1 MLKKRRT
8 STPRMEDLIPD
19 PVRRTEV
26 LSRLYNNDSLLGEGG
41 IFTDM
46 LQSMIN
52 AALEGEIDYTL
63 ASDSE
68 SDTGSRNKRNGYTS
82 KQVRSSAG
90 TLDIRPPRDRD
101 GVHEPVILKKWQRS
115 LGTGIDEIILSL
127 YARGQSVEDVRFQ
140 LRQLYGVELSAG
152 AISAVTDRIIPE
164 INQWQNRQLLPFY
177 AIIYLDAIHFK
188 VRQDGRVISKAF
200 YTTYAV
206 DASGQREI
214 LGLYLGDSEGARQW
228 GLILEDLRKRG
239 VEDVLFFCIDGL
251 AGFKDVIEEVFPE
264 SQIQRCIVHMIRNSV
279 KYVSYKDIRAVC
291 NDLKTIYTSANR
303 EQAAVA
309 LASFRL
315 TWDKKYKEI
324 SPKWIACWD
333 ELMAFMDYISNIRR
347 LIYTTNPVEGF
358 HRIIRK
364 VTKTKGAWSSEM
376 ALLKQIY
383 LTITYNEKSWK
394 KNIFNRLDTK
404 RELIDQFGER
414 YSKHLG

>member
-8 STPRMEDLIPD
+8 NTPRMEDLIPD
-19 PVRRTEV
+19 AKRRTEV
-26 LSRLYNNDSLLGEGG
+26 LRRLYNNDSLLGEGG

-63 ASDSE
+63 STD
-68 SDTGSRNKRNGYTS
+68 SDTVTNNKRNGHTS

-164 INQWQNRQLLPFY
+164 ITQWQNRPLQSFY
-177 AIIYLDAIHFK
+177 VIIYLDAIHYK
-188 VRQDGRVISKAF
+188 VRQDGHVVSRAF
-200 YTTYAV
+200 YTTYAI
-206 DASGQREI
+206 DANGQRDI
-214 LGLYLGDSEGARQW
+214 LGLYLTESEGARQW
-228 GLILEDLRKRG
+228 GLILEDLKRRG
-239 VEDVLFFCIDGL
+239 VEDVLFFSIDGL
-251 AGFKDVIEEVFPE
+251 AGFRDVIEEVFPK
-264 SQIQRCIVHMIRNSV
+264 SQIQRCIVHMVRNSV
-279 KYVSYKDIRAVC
+279 KFVSYKDIKAVC
-291 NDLKTIYTSANR
+291 ADLKTIYTSANR

-309 LASFRL
+309 LTSFGL

-324 SPKWIACWD
+324 SPKWVACWD
-333 ELMAFMDYISNIRR
+333 ELTVFMDYSENIRR
-347 LIYTTNPVEGF
+347 LIYTTNPVEGV

-376 ALLKQIY
+376 GLLKQIY
-383 LTITYNEKSWK
+383 LTLTYNETSWK
-394 KNIFNRLDTK
+394 RNISNRLGIK

>member
-1 MLKKRRT
+1 
-8 STPRMEDLIPD
+8 
-19 PVRRTEV
+19 
-26 LSRLYNNDSLLGEGG
+26 
-41 IFTDM
+41 M

-63 ASDSE
+63 ASE
-68 SDTGSRNKRNGYTS
+68 SDTSSKNKRNGYAS

-90 TLDIRPPRDRD
+90 MLDIRPPRDRD

-152 AISAVTDRIIPE
+152 AISAVTDKIIPE
-164 INQWQNRQLLPFY
+164 ITQWQNRPLQPFY
-177 AIIYLDAIHFK
+177 AIIYLDAIHYK
-188 VRQDGRVISKAF
+188 VRHEGRVISKAF

-206 DASGQREI
+206 DANGQREI
-214 LGLYLGDSEGARQW
+214 LGLYLSDSEGSRQW

-239 VEDVLFFCIDGL
+239 VEDVLFFSIDGL
-251 AGFKDVIEEVFPE
+251 PGFKDVIEEVFPK
-264 SQIQRCIVHMIRNSV
+264 SQIQRCIVHMVRNSV
-279 KYVSYKDIRAVC
+279 KFVSYKDIKAVC
-291 NDLKTIYTSANR
+291 MDLKTIYTSANR

-309 LASFRL
+309 LASFGL
-315 TWDKKYKEI
+315 IWDKKYKEI
-324 SPKWIACWD
+324 TPKWIANWE
-333 ELMAFMDYISNIRR
+333 ELMVFMDYSSNIRR
-347 LIYTTNPVEGF
+347 LIYTTNPVEGL

-376 ALLKQIY
+376 GLLKQIY
-383 LTITYNEKSWK
+383 LTLTYNETSWK
-394 KNIFNRLDTK
+394 KKIFNRLGTK

>member
-1 MLKKRRT
+1 MTKKRRT
-8 STPRMEDLIPD
+8 TGPRMEDLIPD
-19 PVRRTEV
+19 AERRTEV
-26 LSRLYNNDSLLGEGG
+26 LRRLYNNDSLLGEGG

-63 ASDSE
+63 ASE
-68 SDTGSRNKRNGYTS
+68 SDTGSKNKRNGYTS

-164 INQWQNRQLLPFY
+164 VTQWQNRQLLPFY
-177 AIIYLDAIHFK
+177 AIIYLDAIHYK

-206 DASGQREI
+206 NAHGQRDI

-239 VEDVLFFCIDGL
+239 VEDVLFFSIDGL
-251 AGFKDVIEEVFPE
+251 VGFKDVIDGVFPE
-264 SQIQRCIVHMIRNSV
+264 SQTQRCIVHMVRNSV
-279 KYVSYKDIRAVC
+279 KFVSYKDIRAVC

-309 LASFRL
+309 LASFGL

-324 SPKWIACWD
+324 TPKWIANWE
-333 ELMAFMDYISNIRR
+333 ELMVFMDYSSNIRR
-347 LIYTTNPVEGF
+347 LIYTTNPVEGL

-376 ALLKQIY
+376 GLLKQIY
-383 LTITYNEKSWK
+383 LTLTYNETSWK

>member
-1 MLKKRRT
+1 MTKKRST

-19 PVRRTEV
+19 AKRRTEV
-26 LSRLYNNDSLLGEGG
+26 LRRLYNNDSLLGEGG

-63 ASDSE
+63 STD
-68 SDTGSRNKRNGYTS
+68 SDTVTNNKRNGHTS

-164 INQWQNRQLLPFY
+164 ITQWQNRPLQSFY
-177 AIIYLDAIHFK
+177 VIIYLDAIHYK
-188 VRQDGRVISKAF
+188 VRQDGHVVSRAF
-200 YTTYAV
+200 YTTYAI
-206 DASGQREI
+206 DANGQRDI
-214 LGLYLGDSEGARQW
+214 LGLYLTESEGARQW
-228 GLILEDLRKRG
+228 GLILEDLKRRG
-239 VEDVLFFCIDGL
+239 VEDVLFFSIDGL
-251 AGFKDVIEEVFPE
+251 AGFRDVIEEVFPK
-264 SQIQRCIVHMIRNSV
+264 SQIQRCIVHMVRNSV
-279 KYVSYKDIRAVC
+279 KFVSYKDIKAVC
-291 NDLKTIYTSANR
+291 ADLKTIYTSANR
-303 EQAAVA
+303 EQATVA
-309 LASFRL
+309 LTSFGL

-324 SPKWIACWD
+324 SPKWVACWD
-333 ELMAFMDYISNIRR
+333 ELTVFMDYSENIRR
-347 LIYTTNPVEGF
+347 LIYTTNPVEGV

-376 ALLKQIY
+376 GLLKQIY
-383 LTITYNEKSWK
+383 LTLTYNETSWK
-394 KNIFNRLDTK
+394 RNISNRLGIK

>member
-1 MLKKRRT
+1 MTKKRRT
-8 STPRMEDLIPD
+8 TTPRMEDLIPD
-19 PVRRTEV
+19 PERRSEV
-26 LSRLYNNDSLLGEGG
+26 LRRLYNNDSLLGEGG

-63 ASDSE
+63 ASE
-68 SDTGSRNKRNGYTS
+68 SDTSSKNKRNGYTS

-152 AISAVTDRIIPE
+152 AISAVTDKIIPE
-164 INQWQNRQLLPFY
+164 ITQWQNRPLQPFY
-177 AIIYLDAIHFK
+177 AIIYLDAIHYK
-188 VRQDGRVISKAF
+188 VRQEGRVISKAF

-206 DASGQREI
+206 DANGQREI
-214 LGLYLGDSEGARQW
+214 LGLYLSDSEGSRQW

-239 VEDVLFFCIDGL
+239 VEDVLFFSIDGL
-251 AGFKDVIEEVFPE
+251 PGFKDVIEEVFPK
-264 SQIQRCIVHMIRNSV
+264 SQIQRCIVHMVRNSV
-279 KYVSYKDIRAVC
+279 KFVSYKDIKAVC
-291 NDLKTIYTSANR
+291 MDLKTIYTSANR

-309 LASFRL
+309 LASFGL
-315 TWDKKYKEI
+315 IWDKKYKEI
-324 SPKWIACWD
+324 TPKWIANWE
-333 ELMAFMDYISNIRR
+333 ELMVFMDYSSNIRR
-347 LIYTTNPVEGF
+347 LIYTTNPVEGL

-376 ALLKQIY
+376 GLLKQIY
-383 LTITYNEKSWK
+383 LTLTYNETSWK
-394 KNIFNRLDTK
+394 KKIFNRLGTK

>member
-1 MLKKRRT
+1 MTKKRRT
-8 STPRMEDLIPD
+8 TTPRMEDLIPD
-19 PVRRTEV
+19 PERRSEV
-26 LSRLYNNDSLLGEGG
+26 LRRLYNNDSLLGEGG

-63 ASDSE
+63 ASE
-68 SDTGSRNKRNGYTS
+68 SDTASKNKRNGYTS

-164 INQWQNRQLLPFY
+164 ITQWQNRPLQSFY
-177 AIIYLDAIHFK
+177 AIVYLDAIHYK
-188 VRQDGRVISKAF
+188 VRQEGRVISKAF

-206 DASGQREI
+206 DANGQRDI
-214 LGLYLGDSEGARQW
+214 LGLYLTDSEGARQW

-239 VEDVLFFCIDGL
+239 VEDVLFFSIDGL
-251 AGFKDVIEEVFPE
+251 PGFKDVIEEVFPK

-279 KYVSYKDIRAVC
+279 KFVSYKDIKAVC
-291 NDLKTIYTSANR
+291 MDLKTIYTSANR

-309 LASFRL
+309 LASFGL
-315 TWDKKYKEI
+315 IWDKKYKEI
-324 SPKWIACWD
+324 SPKWIANWD
-333 ELMAFMDYISNIRR
+333 ELMVFMDYSSNIRR
-347 LIYTTNPVEGF
+347 LIYTTNPVEGL

-376 ALLKQIY
+376 GLLKQIY
-383 LTITYNEKSWK
+383 LTLTYNETSWK
-394 KNIFNRLDTK
+394 KNIFNRLGTK

>member
-1 MLKKRRT
+1 MTKKQRT
-8 STPRMEDLIPD
+8 TGPRMEDLIPD
-19 PVRRTEV
+19 QKRRTEV
-26 LSRLYNNDSLLGEGG
+26 LRRLYNNDSLLGEGG

-52 AALEGEIDYTL
+52 AALDGEMDYTL
-63 ASDSE
+63 DSE
-68 SDTGSRNKRNGYTS
+68 PDTVSKNKRNGYTS
-82 KQVRSSAG
+82 KKVRSSAG

-152 AISAVTDRIIPE
+152 AISAVTDKIIPE
-164 INQWQNRQLLPFY
+164 ITQWQNRPLQPFY
-177 AIIYLDAIHFK
+177 AIIYLDAIHYK
-188 VRQDGRVISKAF
+188 VRQEGRVISKAF

-206 DASGQREI
+206 DANGQREI
-214 LGLYLGDSEGARQW
+214 LGLYLSDSEGSRQW

-239 VEDVLFFCIDGL
+239 VEDVLFFSIDGL
-251 AGFKDVIEEVFPE
+251 PGFKDVIEEVFPK
-264 SQIQRCIVHMIRNSV
+264 SQIQRCIVHMVRNSV
-279 KYVSYKDIRAVC
+279 KFVSYKDIKAVC
-291 NDLKTIYTSANR
+291 MDLKTIYTSANR

-309 LASFRL
+309 LASFGL
-315 TWDKKYKEI
+315 IWDKKYKEI
-324 SPKWIACWD
+324 TPKWIANWE
-333 ELMAFMDYISNIRR
+333 ELMVFMDYSSNIRR
-347 LIYTTNPVEGF
+347 LIYTTNPVEGL

-376 ALLKQIY
+376 GLLKQIY
-383 LTITYNEKSWK
+383 LTLTYNETSWK
-394 KNIFNRLDTK
+394 KKIFNRLGTK